1 MENYK
6 NSVGDIAGGK
16 AGGIK
21 GDGLANLGGAV
32 AGTVISTVIG
42 GLFAKGENDKALK
55 LQKQISDL
63 TLAQQKQLEE
73 RLQDVQSETE
83 RQGLMYQY
91 LAVQNNNEMLNR
103 IKGKRYTSYI
113 VLGVGV
119 TVLAL
124 VFLKLAQRK
133 NG

>member
-6 NSVGDIAGGK
+6 NVEGAVAG
-16 AGGIK
+16 ATK

-32 AGTVISTVIG
+32 AGTVISKVIE
-42 GLFAKGENDKALK
+42 GLFAKGESTKARK
-55 LQKQISDL
+55 LQEELSKLS
-63 TLAQQKQLEE
+63 LAQQKQLEE
-73 RLQDVQSETE
+73 RLQDTQSENQKLELT
-83 RQGLMYQY
+83 YKY
-91 LAVQNNNEMLNR
+91 LAVENNNQMLNR